1 MAYSDDIKILRAART
16 AARELQSASHWPS
29 GDVFSVEKSVIYE
42 LYCLSRL
49 LRNLSR
55 HQDIQYVPGSGP
67 GENKFPKAPAKKKG
81 RPRFVVRKN
90 GRTFCQICIGTG
102 IKDPHGHERHP
113 DISFQKP
120 DSPEAPNV
128 NHILMIWDA
137 KYRKSLDSRLAQEEV
152 AVFSSWISLFGIGD
166 ASLPIKLEKLRSLNS
181 NILLTNG
188 RPSTELDARLRRD
201 GMKECT
207 SFAPGSRFLVRPK
220 K

>member
-16 AARELQSASHWPS
+16 AAGKLQSASHWPS
-29 GDVFSVEKSVIYE
+29 GDVFSVERSVIYE

-55 HQDIQYVPGSGP
+55 HQDIQYVPGSGR
-67 GENKFPKAPAKKKG
+67 GKNKFPKAPAKKKG
-81 RPRFVVRKN
+81 RPRFVVRNN

-102 IKDPHGHERHP
+102 IEDPDGHERHP

-120 DSPEAPNV
+120 NSPEAPNA

-137 KYRKSLDSRLAQEEV
+137 KYRKSVDSRLVQGEV
-152 AVFSSWISLFGIGD
+152 AVFSSWINLFRIRD
-166 ASLPIKLEKLRSLNS
+166 ASLPIKLGRLGNLNS

-188 RPSTELDARLRRD
+188 RPSTELDARLQRD

-207 SFAPGSRFLVRPK
+207 FFAPGSKFLVRPK